1 MSENN
6 GEGERERGRE
16 IVCERK
22 GFEKERVRVFAP
34 VSKIKRNMFT
44 RE

>member
-6 GEGERERGRE
+6 GVGERERGRE

-22 GFEKERVRVFAP
+22 GFVKERVRVFAP
-34 VSKIKRNMFT
+34 VSKIKRDIFT